1 MKAIFLDRDGTINI
15 DKGYVG
21 KIADLEYFPDT
32 FEALK
37 VLQNKNYALFLITN
51 QSGVARNYFT
61 INDVELLHN
70 QITKDLAVNGIKPFL
85 EIKVCYHGP
94 TDNCNCRKPKP
105 QMVRELI
112 TKYNIDIKK
121 SFMCGDKLSDAECG
135 VNANITGI
143 LVRSKEIQNKFK
155 AFSTLIDFA
164 NSIV

>member
-1 MKAIFLDRDGTINI
+1 MKPLS
-15 DKGYVG
+15 
-21 KIADLEYFPDT
+21 
-32 FEALK
+32 
-37 VLQNKNYALFLITN
+37 LQNKNYALFLITN

-61 INDVELLHN
+61 INDVELLQ
-70 QITKDLAVNGIKPFL
+70 QITKDLAVNGIKPFGDKSVTMVQRIIVT
-85 EIKVCYHGP
+85 IKA
-94 TDNCNCRKPKP
+94 KP